1 MAGKRTSLRAINTTI
16 ARAYDRVCYESGA
29 VPELDP
35 EWVFGLAALHGARR
49 PSEVI
54 DVLDLG
60 CGTGAQLERV
70 ASMTS
75 GRLVGTDL
83 SRSAC
88 ERAAERTMD
97 LGDRVDV
104 RCVDFLDLNR
114 DDLGQFDLIYHVG
127 VSYVI
132 PAEVRTSALAL
143 IAECLRPG
151 GVAVISYYSGTVPQ
165 LWTGIRQALRACID
179 GSRPVGEQVQAARS
193 RLHEIEGWLSR
204 DGGDHAAMRAALR
217 GLART
222 DDVVFFHEMLNE
234 CFTAL
239 SSAGLEAELSGSGVH
254 FLNWIKPGPF
264 GELAGAMDRAL
275 AADAMSFA
283 GGGYRYGVFAKCD
296 GAEAASARSQDLLW
310 ETRLTRIDND
320 RGEPMFCD
328 GSDDCLRVV
337 NPVTEALLDLLCG
350 EPRRF
355 AELRREVERIFAG
368 RRQESTVDEVLN
380 RDLVGLWSRGLVQAR
395 WQPVPTAV
403 SGTGPD

>member
-1 MAGKRTSLRAINTTI
+1 MAVERTSLRAINTKI
-16 ARAYDRVCYESGA
+16 ARSYDRVRYEPDVVG
-29 VPELDP
+29 ELDP
-35 EWVFGLAALHGARR
+35 EWVLGLAALYGVRR

-132 PAEVRTSALAL
+132 PAEVRTAALAL

-151 GVAVISYYSGTVPQ
+151 GVALISYHSGTVP
-165 LWTGIRQALRACID
+165 LLLAGIRQALRACID
-179 GSRPVGEQVQAARS
+179 GSRPEGEQVQAARS

-222 DDVVFFHEMLNE
+222 NDVVFFHEMLNE
-234 CFTAL
+234 CFTPL
-239 SSAGLEAELSGSGVH
+239 STAGLEAELSSSGVH

-264 GELAGAMDRAL
+264 GELARAMDRAL
-275 AADAMSFA
+275 VADAVSFA
-283 GGGYRYGVFAKCD
+283 DGGYRYGVFAKCEV
-296 GAEAASARSQDLLW
+296 AEEVSARSPDLLW

-320 RGEPMFCD
+320 RGEPVFCD
-328 GSDDCLRVV
+328 GSDDCLRVI
-337 NPVTEALLDLLCG
+337 NPVTEALLDLLSS
-350 EPRRF
+350 EPYRF
-355 AELRREVERIFAG
+355 AELRTRVAGLFAG
-368 RRQESTVDEVLN
+368 RLQESTVDEVLN
-380 RDLVGLWSRGLVQAR
+380 RDLVGLWSRGLVRAR
-395 WQPVPTAV
+395 WQPVPAAV